1 MAKKD
6 AQGNL
11 HDDINGRFTSKNGT
25 AALEKKYNDDLAP
38 VKKSETLTKKEF
50 AVWYKKLGEIK
61 RGGYVD
67 KMSNGNKLIPI
78 GNKIVV
84 TSGTYEK
91 PKAKMVFE
99 FENEE
104 RMFDYVNRKRKK

>member
-11 HDDINGRFTSKNGT
+11 HDDSNGRFTSKNGT
-25 AALEKKYNDDLAP
+25 AAVEKKYNDDLAP

-78 GNKIVV
+78 GNKMLLRREH
-84 TSGTYEK
+84 TKNQKQKWFLSL
-91 PKAKMVFE
+91 KMKNVCLI
-99 FENEE
+99 
-104 RMFDYVNRKRKK
+104 M